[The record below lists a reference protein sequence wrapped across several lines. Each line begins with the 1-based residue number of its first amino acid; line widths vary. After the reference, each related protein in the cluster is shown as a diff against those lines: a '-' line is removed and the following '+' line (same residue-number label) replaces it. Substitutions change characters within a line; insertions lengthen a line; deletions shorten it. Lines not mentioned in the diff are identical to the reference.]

1 MTENSDSSSFW
12 TDARPADRGWMARG
26 RANAARY
33 YAPQEPAEPEPVVPG
48 DDSIGAL
55 DLAAYAQVRDQLG
68 IRSASD
74 FAGLD
79 RRVNESGFLDAVD
92 LMGSA
97 TALAEAVNPY
107 RVHDTTGYEVRQRG
121 IPASQVQ
128 SLGGITGRGNVNPNH
143 H

>member
-1 MTENSDSSSFW
+1 MTDSTEFW
-12 TDARPADRGWMARG
+12 TTARRPRGWMD
-26 RANAARY
+26 RAAAKADEWRAAR
-33 YAPQEPAEPEPVVPG
+33 EPAPEPESVVSG

-79 RRVNESGFLDAVD
+79 RRVNESGFPNAAD
-92 LMGSA
+92 LKGSA

-107 RVHDTTGYEVRQRG
+107 RVHDETGYEVRQRG
-121 IPASQVQ
+121 IPASQVE
-128 SLGGITGRGNVNPNH
+128 SLGGINGRGNVNPNH